1 MISRV
6 LSCLSILIILVA
18 VPVMAQRAPAPG
30 ELATAVLLEDMS
42 RIDSLL
48 SRGADPDQPDI
59 SGNTALIYAVRSGR
73 YELVY
78 RILSSNADP
87 DVTGA
92 QNLTP
97 LMESVLLSREDL
109 VILLLSVGAD
119 PNKITDTISPHPTA
133 VSALSLAINRGES
146 DIAGLLFNEGAD
158 PLRLAN
164 PADDVPNPLNLP
176 ELEVPLD
183 GRFWWNIA
191 LVKDRADSPDWDA
204 GLSAGNDNWKLHQA
218 ARDNNWRQVRDEAD
232 GGESPDK
239 SDALGV
245 TALMTAAWHGND
257 AIVSL
262 LLQRGADPLIVD
274 DGGRNALVYAA
285 AGGSI
290 GTMRKLIP
298 VVDIDSYNRSLISGN
313 LEETPFYFAVG
324 GGQHTILDLLLDAGL
339 SPAGIDK
346 EGINTTM
353 LASWIGDT
361 YATSRLLPFNDGSRD
376 QAGRTALEWS
386 LAAFDRI
393 RQTGREVGDSDRG
406 ARLYPVVRLLAGRTR
421 NPLLYSTQPAA
432 DVAPTVME
440 AWSPGLNPSAA
451 DDWRDKKPSPVPIRP
466 GDGDLTLYRI
476 LRDEEP
482 EKPSN

>member
-1 MISRV
+1 MF
-6 LSCLSILIILVA
+6 LFA
-18 VPVMAQRAPAPG
+18 VPLTAQRAPAPG
-30 ELATAVLLEDMS
+30 ELATAVLLEDIS

-48 SRGADPDQPDI
+48 SRGADPDQPDL
-59 SGNTALIYAVRSGR
+59 SGDTALIYAVKSGR

-78 RILSSNADP
+78 RILSSNANP

-92 QNLTP
+92 QNFTP

-109 VILLLSVGAD
+109 VILLLSGGAD
-119 PNKITDTISPHPTA
+119 PNKITDTISPHPRA
-133 VSALSLAINRGES
+133 VSALSLAINRGER

-158 PLRLAN
+158 SLRLAN
-164 PADDVPNPLNLP
+164 PAEDVPNPLNLP

-191 LVKDRADSPDWDA
+191 LVKDRANSPDWDA
-204 GLSAGNDNWKLHQA
+204 GLNAGLNAGNDNWNLHRA

-232 GGESPDK
+232 EGESLDK
-239 SDALGV
+239 QDALGV

-274 DGGRNALVYAA
+274 NGGRNALVYAA
-285 AGGSI
+285 AAGSI
-290 GTMRKLIP
+290 GTMNKLLP
-298 VVDIDSYNRSLISGN
+298 AVDIDSYNRSLISGN

-324 GGQHTILDLLLDAGL
+324 CGQHTILDLLLDAGL
-339 SPAGIDK
+339 SPAGIDT
-346 EGINTTM
+346 EGINTAM

-361 YATSRLLPFNDGSRD
+361 YATGRMLPFNNGSRD

-386 LAAFDRI
+386 LAAFDRM
-393 RQTGREVGDSDRG
+393 RQTGREVGDPDRG

-421 NPLLYSTQPAA
+421 NPLIYSTQPAA
-432 DVAPTVME
+432 DVDPIVME

-451 DDWRDKKPSPVPIRP
+451 DNWRDKKPSPVPLRP

-476 LRDEEP
+476 LRDNEQ